1 MRQKSNYPPVHKP
14 CEEWEKQY
22 FTNCSIL
29 GSSREF
35 IWLEY
40 HSVGHLENVVFS
52 NNNNIHDCI
61 FRHNSFQFKIVTLLN
76 YENNCSLSIFIVWQE
91 QENYKVG
98 LHRFFFHLNFLFCNL
113 IPGQVR
119 WFVGWWIFSILA
131 EIDRCL
137 KKVAEGVEK
146 FEETWK
152 KVHNASNSNQKV
164 CTRKQIFKKTKNND
178 VWYILLF

>member
-1 MRQKSNYPPVHKP
+1 MNQNATTCIHSRVCKNLVPWKP
-14 CEEWEKQY
+14 RLELCKNRELGHGLSWVCKPREEWEKQY
-22 FTNCSIL
+22 FIKFPIL

-98 LHRFFFHLNFLFCNL
+98 LNRFCLMLIFC
-113 IPGQVR
+113 
-119 WFVGWWIFSILA
+119 FVL
-131 EIDRCL
+131 
-137 KKVAEGVEK
+137 
-146 FEETWK
+146 
-152 KVHNASNSNQKV
+152 
-164 CTRKQIFKKTKNND
+164 
-178 VWYILLF
+178 